1 MMLSTQIRINNI
13 FFEKLET
20 TVRNITSVHQS
31 IFLLCSAIFIIT
43 FGIILINLLQILLKS
58 INTNMSILNRPGWA
72 NRSVIREGRLH
83 SDDLKQRISNLF
95 VRTSLGNSPTYAVGK
110 IADILRREKG
120 EDVDINDVADED
132 IIRVASDDEVTN
144 GKFKPE
150 LKNSISDSRQ
160 ESEENMSGVEDG
172 LPSDQDHDEHE
183 EHESEYEEHEE
194 HEPEHENMG
203 SLEGDMDELE
213 TFHAKMIYLLC
224 GIGDYSSKTPPAS
237 HQKPKTTFSSLSKIK
252 HNTGR
257 GSPRA
262 DGEGDLQDARCG
274 HCEALIRSAQ
284 SRKECSQCKLICHLA
299 CHSVCNHSTTPGVLS
314 VPFKT
319 AFFH

>member
-1 MMLSTQIRINNI
+1 
-13 FFEKLET
+13 
-20 TVRNITSVHQS
+20 
-31 IFLLCSAIFIIT
+31 
-43 FGIILINLLQILLKS
+43 
-58 INTNMSILNRPGWA
+58 MSILNRPGWA

-150 LKNSISDSRQ
+150 LKNSISDARQ

-172 LPSDQDHDEHE
+172 LPSDQDHDEHDEHDEHE

-194 HEPEHENMG
+194 HEPEHEDMG
-203 SLEGDMDELE
+203 SLEGDMDEDMEDEDCESQRPVAEPHMDEILKKE
-213 TFHAKMIYLLC
+213 STKLSPKAVDKLLRENYL
-224 GIGDYSSKTPPAS
+224 K
-237 HQKPKTTFSSLSKIK
+237 
-252 HNTGR
+252 
-257 GSPRA
+257 
-262 DGEGDLQDARCG
+262 
-274 HCEALIRSAQ
+274 
-284 SRKECSQCKLICHLA
+284 SRQHRVIMEERYRR
-299 CHSVCNHSTTPGVLS
+299 
-314 VPFKT
+314 
-319 AFFH
+319 

>member
-1 MMLSTQIRINNI
+1 
-13 FFEKLET
+13 
-20 TVRNITSVHQS
+20 
-31 IFLLCSAIFIIT
+31 
-43 FGIILINLLQILLKS
+43 
-58 INTNMSILNRPGWA
+58 MSILNRPGWA

-150 LKNSISDSRQ
+150 LKNSISDARQ

-183 EHESEYEEHEE
+183 EHESEYEEHED
-194 HEPEHENMG
+194 MG
-203 SLEGDMDELE
+203 SLEGDMDEDMEDEDCESQRPVAEPHMDEILKKE
-213 TFHAKMIYLLC
+213 STKLSPKAVDKLLRENYL
-224 GIGDYSSKTPPAS
+224 K
-237 HQKPKTTFSSLSKIK
+237 
-252 HNTGR
+252 
-257 GSPRA
+257 
-262 DGEGDLQDARCG
+262 
-274 HCEALIRSAQ
+274 
-284 SRKECSQCKLICHLA
+284 SRQHRVIMEERYRR
-299 CHSVCNHSTTPGVLS
+299 
-314 VPFKT
+314 
-319 AFFH
+319 

>member
-1 MMLSTQIRINNI
+1 
-13 FFEKLET
+13 
-20 TVRNITSVHQS
+20 
-31 IFLLCSAIFIIT
+31 
-43 FGIILINLLQILLKS
+43 
-58 INTNMSILNRPGWA
+58 MSILNRPGWA

-150 LKNSISDSRQ
+150 LKNSISDARQ

-194 HEPEHENMG
+194 HEPEHEDMG
-203 SLEGDMDELE
+203 NLEGDMEEEDTEEDCEDCEDCESQRPVAEPHMDEILKKE
-213 TFHAKMIYLLC
+213 SIRLSPKAVDKLLREN
-224 GIGDYSSKTPPAS
+224 Y
-237 HQKPKTTFSSLSKIK
+237 IK
-252 HNTGR
+252 
-257 GSPRA
+257 
-262 DGEGDLQDARCG
+262 
-274 HCEALIRSAQ
+274 
-284 SRKECSQCKLICHLA
+284 SRQHRVIMEERYRR
-299 CHSVCNHSTTPGVLS
+299 
-314 VPFKT
+314 
-319 AFFH
+319 